1 MDLGELAFCVASA
14 SCLVTQ
20 VSAGLTIGLLLF
32 LVASGLTLIFGVLG
46 LVNFAHGIL
55 YMLGAYF
62 ALSTYGATG
71 SFLAAMLAGAIGVA
85 VFGFLIERLLLS
97 RIYGA
102 DVLMQLLV
110 CYGIILIVDDL
121 VKIIW
126 GADFLKM
133 DLPDAFRR
141 PPLLLAGGIVPIYY
155 LVLFGVTLAIAV
167 LLALGMARTRFGR
180 TVRAAA
186 VNPGMVAALGV
197 NTTLVFAAVFAL
209 GALLAGLA
217 GALSA
222 PIRSV
227 VPGAGVSILIESF
240 IVTVIGG
247 MGSIGGAL
255 AASLLLGMTR
265 SFGSIGFPLFTE
277 GAMFLIMALVLLVKP
292 SGLAGKR
299 AA

>member
-1 MDLGELAFCVASA
+1 MDLGELACCVGSL
-14 SCLVTQ
+14 SCVVTQ

-46 LVNFAHGIL
+46 LVNFAHGTL

-62 ALSTYGATG
+62 ALSAYGATD
-71 SFLAAMLAGAIGVA
+71 SFLVATLAGTLGVA
-85 VFGFLIERLLLS
+85 VFGLLIERTLFR

-110 CYGIILIVDDL
+110 CYALILIMDDV

-126 GADFLKM
+126 GGDFLKM
-133 DLPDAFRR
+133 DMPDTFRR
-141 PPLLLAGGIVPIYY
+141 PPFIIGGGIVPLFY
-155 LVLFGVTLAIAV
+155 LVLFGVTLAVAL
-167 LLALGMARTRFGR
+167 LLALGMGRTRFGR

-186 VNPGMVAALGV
+186 VNPTMVASLGV
-197 NTTLVFAAVFAL
+197 NTNMVFAAVFAI
-209 GALLAGLA
+209 GAALAGMA

-255 AASLLLGMTR
+255 AAALLIGLTR

-277 GAMFLIMALVLLVKP
+277 GLMFLMMAVILLVKP
-292 SGLAGKR
+292 SGLAGKHP
-299 AA
+299 A

>member
-1 MDLGELAFCVASA
+1 MELGGLAACFTSAFCV
-14 SCLVTQ
+14 VTQ

-46 LVNFAHGIL
+46 VINFAHGTL

-62 ALSTYGATG
+62 AHSAYSATG
-71 SFLAAMLAGAIGVA
+71 SFLAATLAGALGVA
-85 VFGFLIERLLLS
+85 VFGLLIERFLLS

-121 VKIIW
+121 AKIVW
-126 GADFLKM
+126 GAEFLM
-133 DLPDAFRR
+133 MGLPDAFRR
-141 PPLLLAGGIVPIYY
+141 PPLILAGGIVPYYY
-155 LVLFGVTLAIAV
+155 LILFGIALAIAG
-167 LLALGMARTRFGR
+167 LLRLGMARTRFGR
-180 TVRAAA
+180 AVRAVA
-186 VNPGMVAALGV
+186 VNPSMAAALGI
-197 NTTLVFAAVFAL
+197 NTALVFTVVFIL

-217 GALSA
+217 GALAA

-227 VPGAGVSILIESF
+227 VPGVGISILIESF

-255 AASLLLGMTR
+255 VASLLLGLTR
-265 SFGSIGFPLFTE
+265 SFGAIGFPLFTE
-277 GAMFLIMALVLLVKP
+277 GAMFAMMALVLLVKP
-292 SGLAGKR
+292 TGLAGKK
-299 AA
+299 AV

>member
-1 MDLGELAFCVASA
+1 MDLGELASCVASA

-55 YMLGAYF
+55 YMLGSYF
-62 ALSTYGATG
+62 ALSAYGATG
-71 SFLAAMLAGAIGVA
+71 SFLAAMLAGAVGVA
-85 VFGFLIERLLLS
+85 AFGLLIERFLLS

-121 VKIIW
+121 VKIVW

-141 PPLLLAGGIVPIYY
+141 PPLLLAGGIVPYYY
-155 LVLFGVTLAIAV
+155 LVLFGITLAIAA
-167 LLALGMARTRFGR
+167 LLGLGMARTRFGR

-197 NTTLVFAAVFAL
+197 NTTLVFSAVFAI

-255 AASLLLGMTR
+255 AASLLLGLTR

>member
-1 MDLGELAFCVASA
+1 MDLTELAECVSSM

-20 VSAGLTIGLLLF
+20 VSAGLTIGMLLF

-46 LVNFAHGIL
+46 LVNFAHGSF

-62 ALSTYGATG
+62 ALAGYGATE
-71 SFLAAMLAGAIGVA
+71 SFLVATLAGALGVA
-85 VFGFLIERLLLS
+85 LVGMVCERLFLS

-110 CYGIILIVDDL
+110 CYAIVLILDDV
-121 VKIIW
+121 VKIVW
-126 GADFLKM
+126 GADFLSM
-133 DLPDAFRR
+133 GVPEAFRR
-141 PPLLLAGGIVPIYY
+141 PPIIVAGGIVPYFYAI
-155 LVLFGVTLAIAV
+155 LFAVTLAIAGA
-167 LLALGMARTRFGR
+167 LAWAMGYTKFGR

-186 VNPGMVAALGV
+186 VNPAMVGALGI
-197 NTTLVFAAVFAL
+197 NTTFIYAAVFGI
-209 GALLAGLA
+209 GAMLAGAA

-255 AASLLLGMTR
+255 AAALLIGLTR
-265 SFGSIGFPLFTE
+265 SFGSIGFPLFVE
-277 GAMFLIMALVLLVKP
+277 GMMFVIMALVLLVKP

-299 AA
+299 QA

>member
-1 MDLGELAFCVASA
+1 MDLGELASCVASA

-46 LVNFAHGIL
+46 LVNFAHGTL

-62 ALSTYGATG
+62 ALSAHGATG
-71 SFLAAMLAGAIGVA
+71 SFLAAVLAGAVGVA
-85 VFGFLIERLLLS
+85 AFGLLIERLLLS

-121 VKIIW
+121 VKIVW

-141 PPLLLAGGIVPIYY
+141 PPLLLAGGIVPYYY
-155 LVLFGVTLAIAV
+155 LVLFGITLAIAV
-167 LLALGMARTRFGR
+167 LLGLGMARTRFGR

-197 NTTLVFAAVFAL
+197 NTTLVFAAVFAI

-255 AASLLLGMTR
+255 AASLLLGLTR

-292 SGLAGKR
+292 SGLAGKG

>member
-1 MDLGELAFCVASA
+1 MDLGELASCVASA

-97 RIYGA
+97 RIYGS

-141 PPLLLAGGIVPIYY
+141 PPLLLAGGIVPYYY
-155 LVLFGVTLAIAV
+155 LVLFGITLAIAV
-167 LLALGMARTRFGR
+167 LLWLGMARTRFGR

-197 NTTLVFAAVFAL
+197 NTTLIFAAVFAL
-209 GALLAGLA
+209 GASLAGLA

-227 VPGAGVSILIESF
+227 VPGAGVSVLIESF

>member
-1 MDLGELAFCVASA
+1 MDLGELASCVTSA
-14 SCLVTQ
+14 SCVVTQ

-62 ALSTYGATG
+62 ALSAYGATG
-71 SFLAAMLAGAIGVA
+71 SFLVATLAGAIGVA
-85 VFGFLIERLLLS
+85 VFGLLIERLLLS

-141 PPLLLAGGIVPIYY
+141 PPLLLAGGIVPYYY
-155 LVLFGVTLAIAV
+155 LVLFGITLAIAV
-167 LLALGMARTRFGR
+167 LLGLGMARTRFGR

-197 NTTLVFAAVFAL
+197 NTTLIFAAVFAL
-209 GALLAGLA
+209 GASLAGLA

-255 AASLLLGMTR
+255 AASLLLGLTR

-299 AA
+299 VA

>member
-1 MDLGELAFCVASA
+1 MDLGELASCVASA

-55 YMLGAYF
+55 YMLGSYF
-62 ALSTYGATG
+62 ALSAYGATG
-71 SFLAAMLAGAIGVA
+71 SFLAATLAGAIGVA
-85 VFGFLIERLLLS
+85 AFGLLIERLLLS
-97 RIYGA
+97 RIYGS

-121 VKIIW
+121 VKIVW
-126 GADFLKM
+126 GPDFLKM

-141 PPLLLAGGIVPIYY
+141 PPLLLAGGIVPYYY
-155 LVLFGVTLAIAV
+155 LVLFGITLAIAV
-167 LLALGMARTRFGR
+167 LLGLGMARTRFGR

-197 NTTLVFAAVFAL
+197 NTTLVFSAVFAI

-255 AASLLLGMTR
+255 AASLLLGLTR

>member
-1 MDLGELAFCVASA
+1 MDLGELASCVGSL

-46 LVNFAHGIL
+46 LVNFAHGTL

-62 ALSTYGATG
+62 ALSAYGATD
-71 SFLAAMLAGAIGVA
+71 SFLVATLAGTLGVA
-85 VFGFLIERLLLS
+85 VFGLLIERTLFR

-110 CYGIILIVDDL
+110 CYGLILIMDDL

-126 GADFLKM
+126 GGDFLKM
-133 DLPDAFRR
+133 DMPDTFRR
-141 PPLLLAGGIVPIYY
+141 PPFIIGGGIVPLFY
-155 LVLFGVTLAIAV
+155 LVLFGATLAVAL
-167 LLALGMARTRFGR
+167 LLALGMTRTRFGR

-186 VNPGMVAALGV
+186 VNPTMVASLGV
-197 NTTLVFAAVFAL
+197 NTSMVFATVFAI
-209 GALLAGLA
+209 GAALAGLA

-255 AASLLLGMTR
+255 VAALLIGLTR

-277 GAMFLIMALVLLVKP
+277 GLMFLMMAVVLLVKP
-292 SGLAGKR
+292 SGLAGKHR
-299 AA
+299 A

>member
-1 MDLGELAFCVASA
+1 MDLDELASCVASA

-55 YMLGAYF
+55 YMLGSYF
-62 ALSTYGATG
+62 ALSAYGATG

-97 RIYGA
+97 RIYSA

-121 VKIIW
+121 VKIVW

-141 PPLLLAGGIVPIYY
+141 PPLLLAGGIVPYYY
-155 LVLFGVTLAIAV
+155 LVLFGITLAIAV
-167 LLALGMARTRFGR
+167 LLWLGMARTRFGR

-197 NTTLVFAAVFAL
+197 NTTLIFAAVFAL

-255 AASLLLGMTR
+255 AASLLLGLTR

>member
-1 MDLGELAFCVASA
+1 MDLGELAACVGSL
-14 SCLVTQ
+14 SCVVTQ

-46 LVNFAHGIL
+46 LVNFAHGTL
-55 YMLGAYF
+55 YMMGAYF
-62 ALSTYGATG
+62 ALSAYAVTESFVVATV
-71 SFLAAMLAGAIGVA
+71 AGALGVA
-85 VFGFLIERLLLS
+85 ALGFAMERTLFR

-110 CYGIILIVDDL
+110 CYAVILIMDDV
-121 VKIIW
+121 VKIVW
-126 GADFLKM
+126 GGDFLKM
-133 DLPDAFRR
+133 DMPEAFRR
-141 PPLLLAGGIVPIYY
+141 PPMLIGGGIVPLFY
-155 LVLFGVTLAIAV
+155 LVLFIVTLVVAA
-167 LLALGMARTRFGR
+167 LLALGMSRTRFGR
-180 TVRAAA
+180 TIRAAA
-186 VNPGMVAALGV
+186 VNPTMVASLGV
-197 NTTLVFAAVFAL
+197 NTSMVFAVVFAV
-209 GALLAGLA
+209 GAGLAGLA

-255 AASLLLGMTR
+255 VAALLIGLTR

-277 GAMFLIMALVLLVKP
+277 GLMFVMMAVILLVKP

-299 AA
+299 MS

>member
-1 MDLGELAFCVASA
+1 MDLGELASCLGSA

-20 VSAGLTIGLLLF
+20 VSAGLTIGMLLF

-46 LVNFAHGIL
+46 LVNFAHGSL
-55 YMLGAYF
+55 YMLGSYF
-62 ALSTYGATG
+62 ALTAYGATG
-71 SFLAAMLAGAIGVA
+71 SFVAAVAAGALGVA
-85 VFGFLIERLLLS
+85 IVGLLMERFLLS
-97 RIYGA
+97 RIYGS

-110 CYGIILIVDDL
+110 CYAIILILDDV
-121 VKIIW
+121 VKIVW
-126 GADFLKM
+126 GGDFLKM

-141 PPLLLAGGIVPIYY
+141 PPVIIAGGIIPYY
-155 LVLFGVTLAIAV
+155 YMILFGITAAIAV
-167 LLALGMARTRFGR
+167 LLAYGMGRTRFGR

-186 VNPGMVAALGV
+186 VNPGMVGALGI
-197 NTTLVFAAVFAL
+197 NTTAVFAAVFGL

-247 MGSIGGAL
+247 MGSIWGAL
-255 AASLLLGMTR
+255 IASLLIGFTR

-277 GAMFLIMALVLLVKP
+277 GMMFLMMALVLLLKP

-299 AA
+299 QA

>member
-1 MDLGELAFCVASA
+1 MDLGELASCVGSL

-46 LVNFAHGIL
+46 LVNFAHGTL

-62 ALSTYGATG
+62 ALSAYGATD
-71 SFLAAMLAGAIGVA
+71 SFLVATLAGTLGVA
-85 VFGFLIERLLLS
+85 VFGLLIERTLFR

-110 CYGIILIVDDL
+110 CYGLILIMDDL

-126 GADFLKM
+126 GGDFLKM
-133 DLPDAFRR
+133 DMPDTFRR
-141 PPLLLAGGIVPIYY
+141 PPFIIGGGIVPLFY
-155 LVLFGVTLAIAV
+155 LVLFGATLAVAL
-167 LLALGMARTRFGR
+167 LLALGMTRTRFGR

-186 VNPGMVAALGV
+186 VNPTMVASLGV
-197 NTTLVFAAVFAL
+197 NTSMVFATVFAI
-209 GALLAGLA
+209 GAALAGLA

-255 AASLLLGMTR
+255 VAALLIGLTR

-277 GAMFLIMALVLLVKP
+277 GLMFLMMAVVLLVKP
-292 SGLAGKR
+292 SGLAGNHP
-299 AA
+299 A

>member
-1 MDLGELAFCVASA
+1 MELGELLDCVTTA

-20 VSAGLTIGLLLF
+20 VSAGLTIGMLLF

-46 LVNFAHGIL
+46 LVNFAHGSF
-55 YMLGAYF
+55 YMVGAY
-62 ALSTYGATG
+62 
-71 SFLAAMLAGAIGVA
+71 LALAGYTVTDSFVAAALFGTVGVA
-85 VFGFLIERLLLS
+85 VLGLACERFLLS

-110 CYGIILIVDDL
+110 CYAIVLILDDV

-126 GADFLKM
+126 GADFRNM
-133 DLPDAFRR
+133 GVPDSLRH
-141 PPLLLAGGIVPIYY
+141 PPFIIAGGVVPYFYAI
-155 LVLFGVTLAIAV
+155 LFGITATIAAALAWTM
-167 LLALGMARTRFGR
+167 GYTKFGR

-186 VNPGMVAALGV
+186 VNPSMVSALGI
-197 NTTLVFAAVFAL
+197 NTTVVYAAVFGI
-209 GALLAGLA
+209 GAALAGAA

-255 AASLLLGMTR
+255 AAALILGLTR
-265 SFGSIGFPLFTE
+265 SFGSIGFPLFVE
-277 GAMFLIMALVLLVKP
+277 GMMFAIMALVLLLKP

-299 AA
+299 QS

>member
-1 MDLGELAFCVASA
+1 MDLDELASCVASA

-55 YMLGAYF
+55 YMLGSYF
-62 ALSTYGATG
+62 ALSAYGATG

-121 VKIIW
+121 VKIVW

-141 PPLLLAGGIVPIYY
+141 PPLLLAGGIVPYYY
-155 LVLFGVTLAIAV
+155 LVLFGITLAIAV
-167 LLALGMARTRFGR
+167 LLWLGMARTRFGR

-197 NTTLVFAAVFAL
+197 NTTLIFAAVFAL

-255 AASLLLGMTR
+255 AASLLLGLTR

>member
-1 MDLGELAFCVASA
+1 MDLGELAYCAGSL

-46 LVNFAHGIL
+46 LVNVAHGTL

-62 ALSTYGATG
+62 ALSAYGATD
-71 SFLAAMLAGAIGVA
+71 SFLVATLAGTLGVA
-85 VFGFLIERLLLS
+85 VFGLLIGQTLFR

-110 CYGIILIVDDL
+110 CYGLILIMDDL

-126 GADFLKM
+126 GGDFLKM
-133 DLPDAFRR
+133 DMPDTFRR
-141 PPLLLAGGIVPIYY
+141 PPFIIGGGIVPLFY
-155 LVLFGVTLAIAV
+155 LVLFGATLAVAL
-167 LLALGMARTRFGR
+167 LLALGMTRTRFGR

-186 VNPGMVAALGV
+186 VNPTMVASLGV
-197 NTTLVFAAVFAL
+197 NISMVFATVFATD
-209 GALLAGLA
+209 AALAGLA

-227 VPGAGVSILIESF
+227 VPGAGVGILIESF

-255 AASLLLGMTR
+255 VAALLSGLTR

-277 GAMFLIMALVLLVKP
+277 GLMFLMMAVVLLVKP
-292 SGLAGKR
+292 SGLAGKHP
-299 AA
+299 A

>member
-1 MDLGELAFCVASA
+1 MDLGELASCVGSL

-46 LVNFAHGIL
+46 LVNFAHGTL

-62 ALSTYGATG
+62 ALSAYGATD
-71 SFLAAMLAGAIGVA
+71 SFLVATLAGTLGVA
-85 VFGFLIERLLLS
+85 VFGLLIERTLFR

-110 CYGIILIVDDL
+110 CYGLILIMDDL

-126 GADFLKM
+126 GGDFLKM
-133 DLPDAFRR
+133 DMPDTFRR
-141 PPLLLAGGIVPIYY
+141 PPFIIGGGIVPLFY
-155 LVLFGVTLAIAV
+155 LVLFGATLAVAL
-167 LLALGMARTRFGR
+167 LLALGMTRTRFGR

-186 VNPGMVAALGV
+186 VNPTMVASLGV
-197 NTTLVFAAVFAL
+197 NISMVFATVFAI
-209 GALLAGLA
+209 GAALAGLA

-255 AASLLLGMTR
+255 VAALLIGLTR

-277 GAMFLIMALVLLVKP
+277 GLMFLMMAVVLLVKP
-292 SGLAGKR
+292 SGLAGKHR
-299 AA
+299 A

>member
-1 MDLGELAFCVASA
+1 MDLGELVSCVGSL

-46 LVNFAHGIL
+46 LVNFAHGTL

-62 ALSTYGATG
+62 ALSAYAATG
-71 SFLAAMLAGAIGVA
+71 SFLVSTLAGTLGVA
-85 VFGFLIERLLLS
+85 TFGLLIERTLFR

-110 CYGIILIVDDL
+110 CYALILIMDDV

-126 GADFLKM
+126 GGDFLKM
-133 DLPDAFRR
+133 DMPDTFRR
-141 PPLLLAGGIVPIYY
+141 PPFIIGGGIVPLFY
-155 LVLFGVTLAIAV
+155 LVLFGVTLAVAL
-167 LLALGMARTRFGR
+167 LLALCMGRTRFGR

-186 VNPGMVAALGV
+186 VNSTMVASLGV
-197 NTTLVFAAVFAL
+197 NTNMVFAAVFAI
-209 GALLAGLA
+209 GAALAGLA

-255 AASLLLGMTR
+255 VAALLIGLTR

-277 GAMFLIMALVLLVKP
+277 GLMFLMMAVVLLLKP
-292 SGLAGKR
+292 SGLAGKHP
-299 AA
+299 A

>member
-1 MDLGELAFCVASA
+1 MDLGELASCVASA
-14 SCLVTQ
+14 SCVVTQ

-71 SFLAAMLAGAIGVA
+71 SFLVAMLAGAIGVA
-85 VFGFLIERLLLS
+85 VFGLLIERLLLS

-121 VKIIW
+121 VKIVW

-133 DLPDAFRR
+133 DLPDAYRR
-141 PPLLLAGGIVPIYY
+141 PPLLLAGGIVPYYY
-155 LVLFGVTLAIAV
+155 LVLFGITLAIAV
-167 LLALGMARTRFGR
+167 LLWLGMAHTRFGR

-255 AASLLLGMTR
+255 AASLLLGLTR

-292 SGLAGKR
+292 SGLAGTR
-299 AA
+299 VA

>member
-1 MDLGELAFCVASA
+1 MDLGELAACVGSM
-14 SCLVTQ
+14 SCVVTQ

-46 LVNFAHGIL
+46 LVNFAHGTL

-62 ALSTYGATG
+62 ALSAYAVTESFVVATV
-71 SFLAAMLAGAIGVA
+71 AGALGVA
-85 VFGFLIERLLLS
+85 VLGLAMERTLFR

-110 CYGIILIVDDL
+110 CYAVILIVDDV

-126 GADFLKM
+126 GGDFLKM
-133 DLPDAFRR
+133 DMPEAFRR
-141 PPLLLAGGIVPIYY
+141 PPMLIGGGIVPLFY
-155 LVLFGVTLAIAV
+155 LVLFIVTLVVAA
-167 LLALGMARTRFGR
+167 LLALGMSRTRFGR
-180 TVRAAA
+180 TIRAAA
-186 VNPGMVAALGV
+186 INPTMVASLGV
-197 NTTLVFAAVFAL
+197 NTSMVFAVVFAV
-209 GALLAGLA
+209 GAGLAGLA

-255 AASLLLGMTR
+255 VAALLIGLTR

-277 GAMFLIMALVLLVKP
+277 GLMFVMMAVILLVKP

-299 AA
+299 LS

>member
-1 MDLGELAFCVASA
+1 
-14 SCLVTQ
+14 
-20 VSAGLTIGLLLF
+20 
-32 LVASGLTLIFGVLG
+32 
-46 LVNFAHGIL
+46 
-55 YMLGAYF
+55 
-62 ALSTYGATG
+62 
-71 SFLAAMLAGAIGVA
+71 
-85 VFGFLIERLLLS
+85 
-97 RIYGA
+97 
-102 DVLMQLLV
+102 
-110 CYGIILIVDDL
+110 
-121 VKIIW
+121 
-126 GADFLKM
+126 
-133 DLPDAFRR
+133 
-141 PPLLLAGGIVPIYY
+141 
-155 LVLFGVTLAIAV
+155 
-167 LLALGMARTRFGR
+167 MARTRFGR

-299 AA
+299 VA

>member
-1 MDLGELAFCVASA
+1 MDLGELASCVASA
-14 SCLVTQ
+14 SCVVTQ

-121 VKIIW
+121 VKIVW

-141 PPLLLAGGIVPIYY
+141 PPLLLAGGIVPYYY
-155 LVLFGVTLAIAV
+155 LVLFGITLAIAV
-167 LLALGMARTRFGR
+167 LLWLGMAHTRFGR

-255 AASLLLGMTR
+255 AASLLLGLTR

>member
-1 MDLGELAFCVASA
+1 MDLGELVACMGSLSCV
-14 SCLVTQ
+14 VTQ

-46 LVNFAHGIL
+46 LVNFAHGTL

-62 ALSTYGATG
+62 ALSAYGLTE
-71 SFLAAMLAGAIGVA
+71 SFLVATAAGALGVA
-85 VFGFLIERLLLS
+85 VFGLLMERTLFR

-110 CYGIILIVDDL
+110 CYAIILIMDDV
-121 VKIIW
+121 VKIVW
-126 GADFLKM
+126 GGDFLKM
-133 DLPDAFRR
+133 DMPETFRR
-141 PPLLLAGGIVPIYY
+141 PPLLIGGGIVPLFY
-155 LVLFGVTLAIAV
+155 LVLFGITLAVAL
-167 LLALGMARTRFGR
+167 LLALGMSRTRFGR

-186 VNPGMVAALGV
+186 VNPTMVASLGV
-197 NTTLVFAAVFAL
+197 NTSLVFAAVFAI
-209 GALLAGLA
+209 GAGLAGLA

-255 AASLLLGMTR
+255 AAALLIGLTR

-277 GAMFLIMALVLLVKP
+277 GLMFLMMAAILLVKP
-292 SGLAGKR
+292 SGLAGKHL
-299 AA
+299 A